1 MFDVSL
7 GRRYRLSKS
16 MPRPQPS
23 IPFASFRLCLAA
35 LAVAY
40 CAEGSFA
47 QTALV
52 GDSPFAPS
60 GNAAVFGSAAPA
72 QDYELAGATSEDQQI
87 SVCIFERQAK
97 RSAWIPVGGNVD
109 GIHVISFDNNHD
121 IAVVMVG
128 GQRKEIS
135 MRKATI
141 GKSNNAAAPRTN
153 LASNTP
159 PMPAAAAAPIA
170 SAAQPAPAAVSGPEQ
185 EQREARMLV
194 SDLLDIGVQQRKAF
208 QDAKQKAASGQPP
221 TPDN

>member
-7 GRRYRLSKS
+7 RHRYRLFTS
-16 MPRPQPS
+16 MPRLEPTVPVA
-23 IPFASFRLCLAA
+23 PFRLFLAV
-35 LAVAY
+35 LAVA
-40 CAEGSFA
+40 CSAGASFG
-47 QTALV
+47 QMSLV
-52 GDSPFAPS
+52 GNSPFAPS
-60 GNAAVFGSAAPA
+60 GNAMTAGSAAPA

-135 MRKATI
+135 MRKATV
-141 GKSNNAAAPRTN
+141 GKSSPAAAPRTN
-153 LASNTP
+153 LAANTP
-159 PMPAAAAAPIA
+159 AALAAPIA
-170 SAAQPAPAAVSGPEQ
+170 SAPQPLPAAASAPEQ

-194 SDLLDIGVQQRKAF
+194 SDLLEIGVQQRKAY
-208 QDAKQKAASGQPP
+208 QDAKQKAAAGQPP